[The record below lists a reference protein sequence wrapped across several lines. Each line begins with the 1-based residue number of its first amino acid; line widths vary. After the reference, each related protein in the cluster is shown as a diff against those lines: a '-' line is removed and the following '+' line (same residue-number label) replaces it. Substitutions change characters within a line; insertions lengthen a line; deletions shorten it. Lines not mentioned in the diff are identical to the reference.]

1 MQKEQK
7 QNSKQGRNSVLFSVM
22 LVNTFIFC
30 NESFLASLKK
40 KKKNTDFLV
49 YVFTSLRRIQIND
62 LHELGR
68 GEHVTAGNKTNT
80 SLQNRN
86 ETNRITMEETKKQG
100 APS

>member
-1 MQKEQK
+1 
-7 QNSKQGRNSVLFSVM
+7 M

-40 KKKNTDFLV
+40 KITDFLV
-49 YVFTSLRRIQIND
+49 YVFTSPRRIQIND
-62 LHELGR
+62 LHEVGR